1 MVRRLK
7 RALYIWLYN
16 LMLNTLKIATLIGV
30 GIAIG
35 MCIH

>member
-7 RALYIWLYN
+7 RALSAWFYKL
-16 LMLNTLKIATLIGV
+16 LLSTLKIATLLGV

-35 MCIH
+35 MSL